1 MTAIIIVSV
10 FGLIVLLAVI
20 WGIVT
25 SNNLIAKK
33 NRVKQCKSGIC
44 VALKQTCRLRQGI
57 YGA

>member
-1 MTAIIIVSV
+1 MAAIVIASV
-10 FGLIVLLAVI
+10 FGLVVLLVVI

-44 VALKQTCRLRQGI
+44 VAL
-57 YGA
+57 